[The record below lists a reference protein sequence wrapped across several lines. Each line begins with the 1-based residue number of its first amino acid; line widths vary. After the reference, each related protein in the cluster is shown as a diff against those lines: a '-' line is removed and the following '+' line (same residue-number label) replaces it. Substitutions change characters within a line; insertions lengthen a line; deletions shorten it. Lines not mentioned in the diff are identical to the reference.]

1 MGKDT
6 INVKSNG
13 LRNELKEIRKS
24 IDNLTNAI
32 LMAQT
37 NKRYERNYYPSFHP
51 LDDGVRWSTTT
62 TNSSVSGDDEGD
74 LQGQS
79 ARSTSGTDTVA

>member
-1 MGKDT
+1 MQLYKYVFKFNLMSKET

-24 IDNLTNAI
+24 IDALTNAI

-37 NKRYERNYYPSFHP
+37 HKHHEKNIVYRDNNRI
-51 LDDGVRWSTTT
+51 DD
-62 TNSSVSGDDEGD
+62 
-74 LQGQS
+74 
-79 ARSTSGTDTVA
+79 

>member
-1 MGKDT
+1 MGKEV

-24 IDNLTNAI
+24 IDKLTNAI

-37 NKRYERNYYPSFHP
+37 NKRHEKYNDNYSHHI
-51 LDDGVRWSTTT
+51 DDDKLWNSTTT
-62 TNSSVSGDDEGD
+62 NGESKIKIS
-74 LQGQS
+74 
-79 ARSTSGTDTVA
+79 